1 MSSENAAETPVPA
14 AGAPPKAAA
23 VVVPGVPAI
32 GSVVGERYRLEKLL
46 GEGAM
51 GAVYLAEHVHMRKRF
66 ALKVLHPDAV
76 SSPEL
81 VARFEREAVAA
92 ANIAHPGVAAA
103 TDFGRLADGSFFL
116 VLEYVAGKDL
126 RWLISEGA
134 LAPARALDIT
144 RQLLLALGAAHSK
157 GVVHRDIKPE
167 NVMLVAREGAA
178 AQAENRDLIKVL
190 DFGIAKLDAN
200 SLGEG
205 RDEERQQLTR
215 MGMVYGTPSYMSP
228 EQAMG
233 EPVDARADLY
243 AVGVMLHEMITG
255 KPPFDGD
262 AIIVIAK
269 QVNEAPPP
277 LVSPLGEGAVT
288 PDLRALVDALLAK
301 DREQR
306 PADAGAAV
314 ALLDRAVASLPSDR
328 AATVFGD
335 TLGAASPRP
344 PAVDGGATTAGTAV
358 PPMRRLAAQ
367 LDHALEPLAKKAG
380 FPARTVRLALSG
392 IASLL
397 VLLLLVVV
405 LKPSHKDDDEDITS
419 HRPRPTPANTSSA
432 PSIVAPATTNVT
444 PPPTVATKPTAT
456 TTTTA
461 TAKATGGATPP
472 PKKKGNSLVNKI
484 KSVFK

>member
-1 MSSENAAETPVPA
+1 MSENAAETPVPA
-14 AGAPPKAAA
+14 AGAPPKPAGVPA
-23 VVVPGVPAI
+23 PGVPAI
-32 GSVVGERYRLEKLL
+32 GSIVAERYRLEKLL

-103 TDFGRLADGSFFL
+103 TDFGRLADGAFFL

-134 LAPARALDIT
+134 LPPARALDIT

-178 AQAENRDLIKVL
+178 ALAENRDVIKVL

-215 MGMVYGTPSYMSP
+215 MGMVYGTPAYMSP

-277 LVSPLGEGAVT
+277 LVSPMGDGGIT
-288 PDLRALVDALLAK
+288 PELRALVDALLAK

-306 PADAGAAV
+306 PADAQAAV
-314 ALLDRAVASLPSDR
+314 TLLDRAVASLPSDR

-335 TLGAASPRP
+335 TLGASPRP
-344 PAVDGGATTAGTAV
+344 PPIDGGATTAGAAV
-358 PPMRRLAAQ
+358 PPLRRLAAQ
-367 LDHALEPLAKKAG
+367 LDHALAPLAKKAG
-380 FPARTVRLALSG
+380 FPVRTVRLALAALVG
-392 IASLL
+392 LL
-397 VLLLLVVV
+397 VLLLLVVA
-405 LKPSHKDDDEDITS
+405 LKPSHKRSDDEEDITA
-419 HRPRPTPANTSSA
+419 HRPKPAATTATATATTPPAATPTPT
-432 PSIVAPATTNVT
+432 IVT

-456 TTTTA
+456 A
-461 TAKATGGATPP
+461 TATGGGAP